1 MFIFEHVLTALR
13 PFAMLPCSR
22 TQMTDGGTYSLIA
35 ENRNGQDRVDLD
47 LIVLDEVHTNDCDM
61 FLNGSLECTCNNR
74 FRAECSDQEHIKL
87 GIQVRRGVEAH

>member
-1 MFIFEHVLTALR
+1 MLTALR

-74 FRAECSDQEHIKL
+74 FQVECANHEPIKLDIQVRTEGGAHWAECS
-87 GIQVRRGVEAH
+87 G